1 MFHTFHTYRTK
12 FQGVWESGGGRRELQ
27 GRRHVHGSTS
37 WWFVYV
43 RYMLN
48 LSYLSVGSRLLF
60 RSFAPTDPVGFRPCF
75 PIDYVLWRFDACP
88 QGSSW
93 GGPRSVVQCPP
104 LSSQRLKWFAI
115 PEPKH
120 LFRSNSLISRFF
132 EIFFIFHRFHLFRL
146 FFHGVPVNF
155 FCGVLIF
162 YSCAVYIPVTS

>member
-1 MFHTFHTYRTK
+1 MA
-12 FQGVWESGGGRRELQ
+12 FQFQPCFLRFIRIVLSFREFGNPEAGEGSSGPKTRSW
-27 GRRHVHGSTS
+27 VNTS

-132 EIFFIFHRFHLFRL
+132 EIFFISSLFQGLLCFVKMFL
-146 FFHGVPVNF
+146 FESWS
-155 FCGVLIF
+155 IQI
-162 YSCAVYIPVTS
+162 SC